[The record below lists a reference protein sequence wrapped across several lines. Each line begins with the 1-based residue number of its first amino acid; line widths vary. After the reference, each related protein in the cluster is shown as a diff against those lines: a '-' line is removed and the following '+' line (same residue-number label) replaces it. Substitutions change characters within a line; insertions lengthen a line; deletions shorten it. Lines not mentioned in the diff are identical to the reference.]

1 MLPHEAVV
9 VAVAA
14 VNVTDWP
21 TLPLV
26 GGLTKATFAGTPGVA
41 ATKVKLKALL
51 VPPGVT
57 TVTFATVF
65 GASVGAV
72 TVQLVPVEQLT
83 LVPGV
88 VPKLMAV
95 APLRLVPVRVT
106 LVPAGPLAGL
116 IVARVGAATAPIV
129 RVCDV
134 GVGITRDAGT
144 GALKLSVIVR
154 VGAGVAGVCSTLIP
168 ETIVPAGT
176 LWPAKQV

>member
-1 MLPHEAVV
+1 
-9 VAVAA
+9 

-26 GGLTKATFAGTPGVA
+26 GGLTKATFAGTIGVVA
-41 ATKVKLKALL
+41 PKVKTTALL

-57 TVTFATVF
+57 TVTLAAVF
-65 GASVGAV
+65 GARVGAV

-95 APLRLVPVRVT
+95 APLRLVPVSVT

-129 RVCDV
+129 RLCDV
-134 GVGITRDAGT
+134 GAGST
-144 GALKLSVIVR
+144 GCAAIGPLAFSVIFDRMRLGEV
-154 VGAGVAGVCSTLIP
+154 VGSVTTPMPLMGVLAGMVC
-168 ETIVPAGT
+168 PAE
-176 LWPAKQV
+176 QV